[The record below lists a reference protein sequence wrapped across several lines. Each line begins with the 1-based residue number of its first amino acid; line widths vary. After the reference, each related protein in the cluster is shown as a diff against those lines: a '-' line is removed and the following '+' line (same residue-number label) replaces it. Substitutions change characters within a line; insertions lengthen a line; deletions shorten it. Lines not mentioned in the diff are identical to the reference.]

1 MSADSDP
8 VKDPAK
14 NHSTKAD
21 PAAAERLR
29 EEFFKIQSATSDSY
43 RIADLAKDAPKPLL
57 DTVRRRPAILKIG
70 RLTRV
75 GWNLRAFAC
84 AVGTGCEVI
93 GRLLTRNLGQRVV
106 WQWP

>member
-21 PAAAERLR
+21 PAVAERLL

-57 DTVRRRPAILKIG
+57 DTVRRRPGFLWRSYVCPVRLAAIHIQGPASLSRAA
-70 RLTRV
+70 RL
-75 GWNLRAFAC
+75 
-84 AVGTGCEVI
+84 
-93 GRLLTRNLGQRVV
+93 
-106 WQWP
+106 